1 MYSASTSDLLIRS
14 QGVNWPVQYC
24 KKISASDIMDGLRR
38 TEFRAFFQPIVDVRS
53 GRVATLETTVRWAHP
68 TFGFLLPAEFL
79 CEADQY
85 GLLDQ
90 VAVQFLDDTIATVV
104 NWRRQGFCVSPDL
117 YAPVQAHLSGAVL
130 RDEFTRREM
139 AKSVALSGL
148 SEFSLIF
155 ENDLHADSLNELRSC
170 EFSLDDCTDTH
181 EALTSAFKRG
191 LVPPGAMTVCGV
203 DTLLKWYVSREY
215 GVSHAQGD
223 FICPALTARDLAAG
237 LVHWHQ
243 FFRGLHALDELVHP
257 T

>member
-1 MYSASTSDLLIRS
+1 MLH
-14 QGVNWPVQYC
+14 C

-38 TEFRAFFQPIVDVRS
+38 REFRAFFQPIVDVSS
-53 GRVATLETTVRWAHP
+53 GRVATLETTVRWGHP
-68 TFGFLLPAEFL
+68 IFGLLVPAEFL

-104 NWRRQGFCVSPDL
+104 NWRRQGFCVSLDL

-139 AKSVALSGL
+139 TKSVALSGL

-155 ENDLHADSLNELRSC
+155 ENDLHAHSLNELLSC
-170 EFSLDDCTDTH
+170 KFSLNDCTDTR
-181 EALTSAFKRG
+181 EALTSAFNRSH
-191 LVPPGAMTVCGV
+191 VPPSATTVYGV
-203 DTLLKWYVSREY
+203 DTLLKWYVSREH
-215 GVSHAQGD
+215 GVSRAQGD
-223 FICPALTARDLAAG
+223 FICPAMTARDLGAG
-237 LVHWHQ
+237 LVQWHQ
-243 FFRGLHALDELVHP
+243 LFRGMHAFDELLQS